1 MGVSILNFFDLKPLN
16 TSKRALNTNPPF
28 YGTPCMYISYIIQ
41 ARYEWCQANG
51 VQFVPPVS
59 HDQQSQGQRLPP
71 GILVKG

>member
-1 MGVSILNFFDLKPLN
+1 MRIKLISCI
-16 TSKRALNTNPPF
+16 T
-28 YGTPCMYISYIIQ
+28 YIIYIYMYISYIIQ

>member
-1 MGVSILNFFDLKPLN
+1 
-16 TSKRALNTNPPF
+16 
-28 YGTPCMYISYIIQ
+28 MYISYIIQ